1 MMLRMIMT
9 KKQISQRQSF
19 QPIEYTNININKRD
33 FIYATSVGGEKTA
46 PVAKI
51 NPAGS
56 NILNSQIKYGDDKNS
71 SKHYFTGIVEDKD
84 EFFYVADNQT
94 GLIFQYDQKSDL
106 IAAFGGI
113 GDRLGLFQNP
123 IDIDIAGDRLLVLDS
138 EKENLTIFIPT
149 EYQKQISEALNYYK
163 LGKYSQSI
171 VPWQKV
177 LQLNTN
183 FATAYVGIGN
193 ALYMK
198 GEFRQAMNYFELG
211 NEKEL
216 YSRAK
221 QANRTQVLIKN
232 FTSLMISVI
241 LLIILLSLLSKNRIK
256 VKTWIRKKL
265 NTKNN
270 FGG

>member
-1 MMLRMIMT
+1 
-9 KKQISQRQSF
+9 
-19 QPIEYTNININKRD
+19 
-33 FIYATSVGGEKTA
+33 
-46 PVAKI
+46 
-51 NPAGS
+51 
-56 NILNSQIKYGDDKNS
+56 
-71 SKHYFTGIVEDKD
+71 VEDKD

-94 GLIFQYDQKSDL
+94 VLIFQYDQKSDL